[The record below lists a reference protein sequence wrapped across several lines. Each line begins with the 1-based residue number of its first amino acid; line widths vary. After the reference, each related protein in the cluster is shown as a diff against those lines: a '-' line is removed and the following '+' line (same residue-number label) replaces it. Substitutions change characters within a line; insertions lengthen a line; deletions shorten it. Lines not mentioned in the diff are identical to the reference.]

1 MGYVIG
7 VDIGGT
13 FTDAFSSSQ
22 NGIVSSA
29 KAPSTPPDYSNG
41 FLNALQSLASNL
53 SVSLEKL
60 LAETDYICHGTTTTL
75 NALVTG
81 NTERVGFITTK
92 GHRDSI
98 YIMNV
103 EGRYLGLGTD
113 QIQNF
118 LETSKPEPLVP
129 KRLVME
135 VAERID
141 CKGEVVVPLNEE
153 EARRKTEELLSQGVR
168 AIAVSFLWSFL
179 NPIHERRM
187 REIILGSSPNVY
199 VALSSEISPRIR
211 EFARSSTTIMTAQV
225 APILQGYLQSLE
237 GSLREKHF
245 RGPLLIMQGSGGVMS
260 VKQAADNAIASVG
273 SVLSGGVTGAETLG
287 KMLGHTNIICTDM
300 GGTTFLAGL
309 IVEGRPIFTS
319 TTVLRQ
325 HPINVPTVYV
335 RAIGSGG
342 GAFAWVDADESLRVG
357 PGSAGATPGPA
368 CYGRGGSSPT
378 VTDADLVLGILN
390 ENFFLGGRMPI
401 YRDLAARA
409 LKEKIGTPL
418 HMTLEEAAL
427 GVFEVQ
433 NAQTADLVRKTVV
446 EAGYD
451 PRDFVTYAFG
461 GAGPVHCSFY
471 CADLGIG
478 QIVVPLGPTASAF
491 SAFGLASSDVIITAE
506 ISDPSNY
513 PVEADKINSVFG
525 RLEDNVREK
534 LENQGIPFQSIQM
547 EREIDIRYSLQI
559 AEVSTPVKGGRLSSS
574 DVSEIP
580 THFEAIYE
588 KLYGEGTGFREAGFQ
603 FITYRMRG
611 RGNLPLKPHLTEIA
625 KAKNGSETDALK
637 GKRPVML
644 DKNGF
649 RETPIYDYRALQ
661 FGHTV
666 SGQAIVE
673 ASTTT
678 IVIPEGARAHVD
690 MVGNMIIK
698 YSPDSKR

>member
-1 MGYVIG
+1 
-7 VDIGGT
+7 
-13 FTDAFSSSQ
+13 
-22 NGIVSSA
+22 
-29 KAPSTPPDYSNG
+29 
-41 FLNALQSLASNL
+41 
-53 SVSLEKL
+53 
-60 LAETDYICHGTTTTL
+60 
-75 NALVTG
+75 
-81 NTERVGFITTK
+81 
-92 GHRDSI
+92 
-98 YIMNV
+98 
-103 EGRYLGLGTD
+103 
-113 QIQNF
+113 
-118 LETSKPEPLVP
+118 
-129 KRLVME
+129 
-135 VAERID
+135 
-141 CKGEVVVPLNEE
+141 
-153 EARRKTEELLSQGVR
+153 
-168 AIAVSFLWSFL
+168 
-179 NPIHERRM
+179 
-187 REIILGSSPNVY
+187 
-199 VALSSEISPRIR
+199 
-211 EFARSSTTIMTAQV
+211 
-225 APILQGYLQSLE
+225 
-237 GSLREKHF
+237 
-245 RGPLLIMQGSGGVMS
+245 MS

-409 LKEKIGTPL
+409 LKEKIGMPL

-451 PRDFVTYAFG
+451 PRDFVMYAFG

-644 DKNGF
+644 DRNGF